1 MPETVF
7 DRIVRGDAPA
17 HRVWEDDAFLAFLD
31 TRPSRP
37 GHVLLIP
44 KAVPERGGDDVFALP
59 PDLYAALWERARR
72 LAPPIRD
79 ALGAQRVGAVVEGFG
94 VAHAH
99 VHLVP
104 LDAVGDLGPQ
114 ADEPAP
120 DGELAA
126 VAEKVRAAVADAG
139 V

>member
-31 TRPSRP
+31 TRPSQP

-44 KAVPERGGDDVFALP
+44 KRVPDDGGDDVFALP
-59 PDLYAALWERARR
+59 PDVYAALWDRARR
-72 LAPPIRD
+72 LAGPVRE
-79 ALGAQRVGAVVEGFG
+79 AMGARRVGAVVEGFG

-104 LDAVGDLGPQ
+104 LRGVGDLGPQ

-120 DGELAA
+120 DAELAA
-126 VAEKVRAAVADAG
+126 IAARIRAAVEAAG
-139 V
+139 L